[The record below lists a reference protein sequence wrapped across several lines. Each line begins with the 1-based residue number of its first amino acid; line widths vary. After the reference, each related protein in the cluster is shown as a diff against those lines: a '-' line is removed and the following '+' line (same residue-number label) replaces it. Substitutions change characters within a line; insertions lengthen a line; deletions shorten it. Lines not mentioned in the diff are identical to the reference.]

1 LIPHSFL
8 YFIVRAGNGVFDIA
22 TLAVFT
28 RFLSLAEYGAYA
40 LGVTIASVAS
50 AILFQWLNAAV
61 DRFYPMHL
69 ADPGKVIVVA
79 ARGFWV
85 ATAVAALLFLGLL
98 PFDRVFGLSPALIV
112 ILFLTTVELG
122 RHTLALQ
129 VANAQSAPVRYGMIS
144 WAKNGVAFTAGLI
157 FIHYGA
163 GEQGALLG
171 FLAGLLFAVFTIPEK
186 PALRLKF
193 GSVDTSLSMDMFRYG
208 LPMTLNFVAI
218 VIVDVADRVMIGSLL
233 GVTHVAPYA
242 AAYDLVQQLI
252 VPMMNVIFMVA
263 FPVIVQLLE
272 AEGDE
277 YVRIRLCALGSK
289 LVVFGLPVAVG
300 LGVLS
305 SDISGL
311 VFGIK
316 YRENAA
322 TLMPW
327 LAAAIFVAGFKSY
340 FLDVVFLLRRTTK
353 YQVHISTLMAT
364 TNIILNLLLLPRYG
378 VVAAAWATF
387 AAFAVGALASWII
400 GRSVY
405 SLPTFRNVFLG
416 SAAATVTM
424 AVAIYILPPSSGVV
438 FLLAKIAVGII
449 TYAMLAWVLDIAGCR
464 ALLKGLS
471 HRQPA
476 SSNL

>member
-1 LIPHSFL
+1 MIPHSFL
-8 YFIVRAGNGVFDIA
+8 YFIVRAGNGVFAIA

-28 RFLSLAEYGAYA
+28 RLLSPAEYGAYA
-40 LGVTIASVAS
+40 LGVAIASVAS

-69 ADPGKVIVVA
+69 ADPGKVIAVA
-79 ARGFWV
+79 ARGFWA

-98 PFDRVFGLSPALIV
+98 PFHRVFGVTPALIG
-112 ILFLTTVELG
+112 ILFLTTVALG
-122 RHTLALQ
+122 RHMLALQ

-144 WAKNGVAFTAGLI
+144 WAKNGVALTAGLI

-171 FLAGLLFAVFTIPEK
+171 FLAGLLFAVTAIPEK

-193 GSVDTSLSMDMFRYG
+193 DSVDTGLSMDMFRYG

-218 VIVDVADRVMIGSLL
+218 VIVDVVDRFMIGSLL

-252 VPMMNVIFMVA
+252 GPMMNVIFMAA

-272 AEGDE
+272 AGGDE
-277 YVRIRLCALGSK
+277 SVRIRLFALGSK

-311 VFGIK
+311 VFGIE

-322 TLMPW
+322 MLMPW

-353 YQVHISTLMAT
+353 YQVYISTLMAA

-378 VVAAAWATF
+378 VVAAAWATL
-387 AAFAVGALASWII
+387 AAFAIGALVSWII
-400 GRSVY
+400 GRSVF
-405 SLPTFRNVFLG
+405 SLPTLRNVFLG
-416 SAAATVTM
+416 SVTATSTM
-424 AVAIYILPPSSGVV
+424 AFVMYMMPSSSS
-438 FLLAKIAVGII
+438 LMWLSAKIATGLI
-449 TYAMLAWVLDIAGCR
+449 TYAMIAWALDILGCR
-464 ALLKGLS
+464 ALLKRRS
-471 HRQPA
+471 YR
-476 SSNL
+476 